1 MKQHCM
7 FFNVHKISLQVLFL
21 IQYKII
27 LHNMI
32 VLCTVLVINSL
43 SVCLF

>member
-21 IQYKII
+21 IEYKII
-27 LHNMI
+27 HNMI